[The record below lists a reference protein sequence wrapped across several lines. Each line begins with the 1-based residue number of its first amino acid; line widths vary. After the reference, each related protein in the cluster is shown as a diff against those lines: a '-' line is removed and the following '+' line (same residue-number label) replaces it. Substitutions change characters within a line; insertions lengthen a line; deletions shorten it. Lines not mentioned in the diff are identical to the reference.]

1 MIRRIYSND
10 LKGFKELEFRS
21 GLNVLLAEKSEGAT
35 DKQTRNRAGKTSV
48 VELIHFLLGS
58 DAKKK
63 ESLFRNSALVDFT
76 FGMEFDLDGKLTQVE
91 RVGAK
96 PSRVEVVG
104 SFETWPSQ
112 PREKDGA
119 HVISNTEW
127 KLVLGELMFG
137 LGSYDDAW
145 SPSFRSLLSYFARR
159 ERPGGFHQP
168 MQYFRQQRLVNQQVN
183 ISYLLGL
190 DWSVPQQWQLVR
202 EREEAVKTLK
212 KGLKDGAFGEV
223 IDKASGLKTK
233 LVVAQ
238 DRVRRLKEQVA
249 SFAVVAEYHE
259 LEKEASVLTRQLG
272 ELADE
277 NTLDRRYVAELE
289 QTTVEEVP
297 PPPADLEKL
306 YQQAGIDLPNLVRR
320 RFDDV
325 KVFHESV
332 VRNRKSYLSAELE
345 AARARI
351 AERGPKMERL
361 DRRRA
366 EVMGILQSSGA
377 LEHFSTLQGEVARAE
392 AEVEALRYRYETA
405 EAVETGT
412 LRLRL
417 ERDRLQA
424 RLRQDY
430 IEQEERVA
438 EAILTFQT
446 ISSALYEESH
456 AGSFTITPT
465 DNGPVFEIEI
475 QGSKSR
481 GVSNMQIFCFDMM
494 LTLLSLRRGR
504 SPGFLVHDSH
514 LFDGVDERQVGK
526 ALALG
531 ASLAEEH
538 GFQYIVS
545 LNTDDVPREVPS
557 SFNLEDYTLDTR
569 LSDSTEDGGLFG
581 FRFD

>member
-10 LKGFKELEFRS
+10 LASFKELEFRS
-21 GLNVLLAEKSEGAT
+21 GLNILLAEKSDGAT
-35 DKQTRNRAGKTSV
+35 DKQTRNRAGKSSM

-58 DAKKK
+58 NADKKK
-63 ESLFRNSALVDFT
+63 SLFRNAALVDFT
-76 FGMEFDLDGKLTQVE
+76 FGIEFDLDGKFTRVE
-91 RVGAK
+91 RTGAK
-96 PSRVEVVG
+96 PSPVEVAG

-112 PREKDGA
+112 PREKVGA
-119 HVISNTEW
+119 YLISNTNW

-137 LGSYDDAW
+137 LGSYDEAW
-145 SPSFRSLLSYFARR
+145 SPSFRSLLSYFVRR
-159 ERPGGFHQP
+159 ERSGGFHQP
-168 MQYFRQQRLVNQQVN
+168 MQHFRQQKLADQQVN

-190 DWSVPQQWQLVR
+190 DWTVAQRWQLVR
-202 EREEAVKTLK
+202 ERENAVQTLK
-212 KGLKDGAFGEV
+212 MGLKDGAFGDV
-223 IDKASGLKTK
+223 IDKASALKTK

-238 DRVRRLKEQVA
+238 DRVRRLKDQVA
-249 SFAVVAEYHE
+249 AFEVVAEYHE
-259 LEKEASVLTRQLG
+259 LEQEASDLTRKLG

-277 NTLDRRYVAELE
+277 NTLDRRYIAELE
-289 QTTVEEVP
+289 ETTVEEVP
-297 PPPADLEKL
+297 PPPADLDRL
-306 YQQAGIDLPNLVRR
+306 YRQAGIVLPELVQR

-325 KVFHESV
+325 KAFHESV
-332 VRNRKSYLSAELE
+332 IRNRKSYLRSELE
-345 AARARI
+345 AARARL
-351 AERGPKMERL
+351 ADREQQMERL

-366 EVMGILQSSGA
+366 EVMGILQSAGA
-377 LEHFSTLQGEVARAE
+377 LEHFAAFQGEVARAE
-392 AEVEALRYRYETA
+392 AEVEALRHRYETA
-405 EAVETGT
+405 EAVEAGT
-412 LRLRL
+412 LKLRL
-417 ERDRLQA
+417 ERDRLQE

-430 IEQEERVA
+430 SEQEERVA

-446 ISSALYEESH
+446 ISSALYEASQ

-494 LTLLSLRRGR
+494 LTLLSLKRGR

-531 ASLAEEH
+531 AALAEKH

-545 LNTDDVPREVPS
+545 LNTDDIPQEVPVG
-557 SFNLEDYTLDTR
+557 FNVEDYALDVR
-569 LSDSTEDGGLFG
+569 LLDSTEDGGLFG
-581 FRFD
+581 FRFE

>member
-10 LKGFKELEFRS
+10 LASFKELEFGS
-21 GLNVLLAEKSEGAT
+21 GLNILLAEKSDGAT
-35 DKQTRNRAGKTSV
+35 DKQTRNRAGKSSM

-58 DAKKK
+58 NADKK
-63 ESLFRNSALVDFT
+63 SLFRNAELVDFT
-76 FGMEFDLDGKLTQVE
+76 FGMEFDLDGKSTRIE
-91 RVGAK
+91 RTGAK
-96 PSRVEVVG
+96 PSPLEVAG
-104 SFETWPSQ
+104 SFEAWPSQ

-119 HVISNTEW
+119 HWISNTNW

-137 LGSYDDAW
+137 LGSYDEAW
-145 SPSFRSLLSYFARR
+145 SPSFRSLLSYFVRR
-159 ERPGGFHQP
+159 ERSGGFHQP
-168 MQYFRQQRLVNQQVN
+168 MQHFRQQKLADQQVN

-190 DWSVPQQWQLVR
+190 DWTVPQQWQLVR
-202 EREEAVKTLK
+202 ERENAVQTLK
-212 KGLKDGAFGEV
+212 KGLKDGAFGDV
-223 IDKASGLKTK
+223 IDKASALKTK

-238 DRVRRLKEQVA
+238 DRVRRLKDQVA
-249 SFAVVAEYHE
+249 SFEVVAEYHE
-259 LEKEASVLTRQLG
+259 LEQEASDLTRKLG

-277 NTLDRRYVAELE
+277 NTLDRRYIAELE
-289 QTTVEEVP
+289 QATVEEVP

-306 YQQAGIDLPNLVRR
+306 YQQAGIVLPDLVQR

-325 KVFHESV
+325 KAFHESV
-332 VRNRKSYLSAELE
+332 ISNRKSYLRSELE
-345 AARARI
+345 EVRARL
-351 AERGPKMERL
+351 ADRKQQMERL

-366 EVMGILQSSGA
+366 EVMGILQSAGA
-377 LEHFSTLQGEVARAE
+377 LEHFAALQGEVARAE
-392 AEVEALRYRYETA
+392 AEVEALRHRYETA
-405 EAVETGT
+405 EAVEAGT
-412 LRLRL
+412 LKLRL
-417 ERDRLQA
+417 ERDRLQE

-430 IEQEERVA
+430 SEQEERVA

-446 ISSALYEESH
+446 ISSALYEESQ

-494 LTLLSLRRGR
+494 LTLLSLKRGR

-531 ASLAEEH
+531 AALAEKH

-545 LNTDDVPREVPS
+545 LNTDDIPQEVPVG
-557 SFNLEDYTLDTR
+557 FNVEDYALDVR
-569 LSDSTEDGGLFG
+569 LLDSTEDGGLFG
-581 FRFD
+581 FRFE